1 MGMAEGRGSVGGSK
15 CSVVV
20 AVERA
25 VVSVS
30 MLELLCFLGKMWRE
44 WWLRRRRSRKESGLE
59 RPEATQGSLVGGCG
73 CVVTTGVCM
82 AGGELASGAV

>member
-1 MGMAEGRGSVGGSK
+1 MAKSRVSVGGSK

-30 MLELLCFLGKMWRE
+30 MLALLSFLGKMWRE
-44 WWLRRRRSRKESGLE
+44 WWLRRRRSRKERGLE
-59 RPEATQGSLVGGCG
+59 RPKATQGSLVVGRG
-73 CVVTTGVCM
+73 CVVTAGVCR
-82 AGGELASGAV
+82 AGGELAGGAV